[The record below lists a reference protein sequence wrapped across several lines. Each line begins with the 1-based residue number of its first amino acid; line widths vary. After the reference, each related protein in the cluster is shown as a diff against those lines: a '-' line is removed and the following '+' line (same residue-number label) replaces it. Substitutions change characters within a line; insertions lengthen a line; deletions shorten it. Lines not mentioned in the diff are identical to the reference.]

1 MKAWGY
7 FALSFAAATVVVWHA
22 FATREQYVLY
32 YMTNHVLLTM
42 RRQDKGGT
50 DRPWRFA

>member
-1 MKAWGY
+1 MKALGY

-32 YMTNHVLLTM
+32 YIYATNHILLLN
-42 RRQDKGGT
+42 DVS
-50 DRPWRFA
+50 